1 MRENVGGMDRT
12 MRLMA
17 GPGLLALG
25 YAALGGSRGRLPGL
39 LAMIAGALV
48 TETGI
53 TRVCPLNEVFGV
65 DTARRDFGDAL
76 PPRKHGRMPELALE
90 PAFAE

>member
-1 MRENVGGMDRT
+1 MRENVGGMDRRA
-12 MRLMA
+12 RLIA

-25 YAALGGSRGRLPGL
+25 YAVLGGHRGRMPGL

-53 TRVCPLNEVFGV
+53 TRVCPLNEAFGV

-76 PPRKHGRMPELALE
+76 PPRKYHRMPELALE
-90 PAFAE
+90 PAYAE

>member
-1 MRENVGGMDRT
+1 MRENVGGLDRRT
-12 MRLMA
+12 RLVA
-17 GPGLLALG
+17 GPALLALG

-53 TRVCPLNEVFGV
+53 TRVCPLNEAFGV

-76 PPRKHGRMPELALE
+76 PPRKHHRMPELALE
-90 PAFAE
+90 PAHAD